1 MNYVGTLIKNKN
13 KKMYLIDCFKPERCT
28 IFWCVYFDVFVR
40 LLRCLCTFLATAQI
54 MSLSYFT

>member
-28 IFWCVYFDVFVR
+28 IFWCVTLMFLYVYSDV
-40 LLRCLCTFLATAQI
+40 CA
-54 MSLSYFT
+54 LS